1 MRKDVLASGAR
12 SAQFFTGD
20 NGEEVELHNMS
31 SEPREDFIV
40 PLEEKQ
46 ITKKHV
52 PLGNTVL
59 IKRAE
64 GGSTGAII
72 LTEVDQPA
80 QGIVRAIGDK
90 VTDVIIGDDVVFGK
104 YAGVE
109 TQATGELLVLL
120 QVEDI
125 LSKLVTI

>member
-20 NGEEVELHNMS
+20 NGGEVELRNLS
-31 SEPREDFIV
+31 SEPREDNIV

-52 PLGNTVL
+52 PLGDTVL
-59 IKRAE
+59 IKRSE
-64 GGSTGAII
+64 GGSGGLVI

-80 QGIVRAIGDK
+80 QGIVQAVGSK
-90 VTDVIIGDDVVFGK
+90 VTDVEVGDEVVFGK